1 MKVEE
6 RRGEER
12 GCLNV
17 CVRRGAAAHE
27 LHTKAPTCTLPLHL
41 CPGCQACR
49 AGVRVSAT
57 VGVACVRTRMA
68 MCTCEQGRDRLN
80 LYS

>member
-1 MKVEE
+1 M
-6 RRGEER
+6 
-12 GCLNV
+12 

-49 AGVRVSAT
+49 AGARVSAT
-57 VGVACVRTRMA
+57 VGAARARPCTRLCA
-68 MCTCEQGRDRLN
+68 CEQGRDRLN